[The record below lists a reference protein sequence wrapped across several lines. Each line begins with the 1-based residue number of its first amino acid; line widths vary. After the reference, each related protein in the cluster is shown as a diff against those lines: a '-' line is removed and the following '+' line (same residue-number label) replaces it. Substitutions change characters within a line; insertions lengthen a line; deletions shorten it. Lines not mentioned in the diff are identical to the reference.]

1 MYMSIVTTETW
12 FVCSR
17 ILSTMC
23 IVRICVLFVFVYDW
37 QKNITFWTPIKKTLC
52 SPGYSLV
59 HAVKLSLQSGRN
71 TQPRTCIILV
81 IFSYFRNTTDI
92 IVSNTKND
100 NIYDIILFEGLS
112 FQNTLIRNYYALLFL
127 LVPGQASQENLIVR
141 QILGTSWQWAWQ
153 FHSPVL
159 HIFLI

>member
-1 MYMSIVTTETW
+1 MFKDTKHYVYYSY
-12 FVCSR
+12 
-17 ILSTMC
+17 LC
-23 IVRICVLFVFVYDW
+23 IIRICVRLA
-37 QKNITFWTPIKKTLC
+37 KEHHILNSNKKTLC